1 MDKLDIPTVKKLTG
15 ISHVR
20 AQCWWLYK
28 KIQDGQMKKPSRES
42 FFRLVNV
49 HDLINEDNGFA
60 LILTLGDPFILIEMI
75 AKRVDKEISLKQF
88 GE

>member
-1 MDKLDIPTVKKLTG
+1 
-15 ISHVR
+15 
-20 AQCWWLYK
+20 
-28 KIQDGQMKKPSRES
+28 MKKPSRES